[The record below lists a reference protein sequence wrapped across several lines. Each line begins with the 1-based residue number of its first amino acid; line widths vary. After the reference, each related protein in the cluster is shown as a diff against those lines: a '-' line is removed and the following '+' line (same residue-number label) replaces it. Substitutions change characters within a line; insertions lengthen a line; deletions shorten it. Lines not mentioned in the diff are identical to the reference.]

1 MPDVRHFEDHID
13 TMAAKAVRTNG
24 QRTCIVEVAPGEVDA
39 GAELTITVRVSCPNG
54 FDLRGQSVSIRN
66 PNDAELANAEL
77 REFDGER
84 CATSAITLRAP
95 LEVGE
100 HVYRAVLAALE
111 KDGVL
116 QEETSTAF
124 SFVAKPHA
132 MSVNVW
138 GLPSAIAA
146 GERFRFKVGIKCSAG
161 CQLAGR
167 PLSVSDGE
175 GAQVGA
181 ASLRDD
187 IWPGTTALYFAEVE
201 AQAPLTPGDYAWHVE
216 CPGSERDVPH
226 AAGSLPFAVKV
237 VSPPEHEVTVEAFDS
252 EKQAP
257 VAGAHVLLHPYRA
270 FTDERGIAKVKVAK
284 GRYKLFVSGF
294 QYVAYQGIIDVAG
307 DVTARAELTSE
318 PEGHED
324 YR

>member
-1 MPDVRHFEDHID
+1 MPDVRRFEDHID
-13 TMAAKAVRTNG
+13 TMAAKAIRTHG
-24 QRTCIVEVAPGEVDA
+24 QRTSIVEVSPGKVDA
-39 GAELTITVRVSCPNG
+39 GAELTVTIRVSCPDG
-54 FDLRGQSVSIRN
+54 FDLRGQRVSIRD
-66 PNDAELANAEL
+66 PDDAELANAEL
-77 REFDGER
+77 RELDGESY
-84 CATSAITLRAP
+84 ATSPFTLRAP

-124 SFVAKPHA
+124 SFTAKPHA
-132 MSVNVW
+132 TSVNVW

-146 GERFRFKVGIKCSAG
+146 GERFRFKVGVKCSAG
-161 CQLAGR
+161 CALAGR

-201 AQAPLTPGDYAWHVE
+201 AQAPLTGGDYAWHVE

-226 AAGSLPFAVKV
+226 AAGSFSFAVKV
-237 VSPPEHEVTVEAFDS
+237 VSAPEHEVTVEAFDG
-252 EKQAP
+252 ETQTA

-270 FTDERGIAKVKVAK
+270 FTDARGMAKVKVAK

-294 QYVAYQGIIDVAG
+294 RYTAYEGIIDVAG
-307 DVTARAELTSE
+307 DVTARAELASE
-318 PEGHED
+318 PEGQED